1 MVKHIL
7 LPLLGAIAMMPTTLQ
22 AAEQSVIL
30 KVDGMTC
37 QACPY
42 QVKSAL
48 KKVEG
53 VISASASLENSEAV
67 VTFDDA
73 VTNVATLTEATTNAG
88 FPSILKP

>member
-1 MVKHIL
+1 M
-7 LPLLGAIAMMPTTLQ
+7 MMPTTLL
-22 AAEQSVIL
+22 AVEQSVVL

-53 VISASASLENSEAV
+53 VISANASLENSEAM

-73 VTNVATLTEATTNAG
+73 VTSIAALTEATSNAG
-88 FPSILKP
+88 FPSALKP